1 MVISTHS
8 RPIANPAFTIS
19 CLAKLRQEIHPRADL
34 VAFTRWQHY
43 TVVVVEGFGSE
54 KTSLAATNP
63 IELYFSSPGQLALA
77 EVPAQAQ
84 GQVIRFTDEFLG
96 LAGDVHGLLLLSLF
110 HQSGAGP
117 GLAVSAE
124 QAQELAFLL
133 GSVQRQAKSPDPLGD
148 ALLRSYLKTLLIC
161 CLCLSQQQ
169 PAFQALPAQPG
180 LLLRF
185 RQLLETH
192 YTVWKSVAEYASQLH
207 VTANHLSMAVRK
219 ETGRPASA
227 HIRQRIM
234 LEAQRLIALRDVP
247 LKEVAYQLGF
257 EDVSH
262 FSKLFKR
269 TTGVTFSQ
277 FKERVWAQHGTIPG
291 NAAELEAS
299 NGAPAAAHHYE
310 LSAA

>member
-8 RPIANPAFTIS
+8 RPIANPAFTIGS
-19 CLAKLRQEIHPRADL
+19 LAKLRPEIHPHADPG
-34 VAFTRWQHY
+34 AFTRWQQY
-43 TVVVVEGFGSE
+43 AVVVVESFGSDA
-54 KTSLAATNP
+54 TSPATTEP
-63 IELYFSSPGQLALA
+63 LELYFSSPGQLALA
-77 EVPAQAQ
+77 EVPVQAQ
-84 GQVIRFTDEFLG
+84 GQVIRFSDEFLG
-96 LAGDVHGLLLLSLF
+96 LSGDAHGLLLLSLF
-110 HQSGAGP
+110 HQSGAGA
-117 GLAVSAE
+117 GLAVPAE
-124 QAQELAFLL
+124 QAPELAFLL
-133 GSVQRQAKSPDPLGD
+133 RSVQRQAKSPDPLGD

-161 CLCLSQQQ
+161 CLRLSQQQ
-169 PAFQALPAQPG
+169 PAFHALPAQPG

-185 RQLLETH
+185 RQLLEAH

-207 VTANHLSMAVRK
+207 VTANHLSMAIRK

-277 FKERVWAQHGTIPG
+277 FKEQIWAQHGTIPG
-291 NAAELEAS
+291 SSAELEAR
-299 NGAPAAAHHYE
+299 NGTPATGRHYE